1 MFAVRSPWRI
11 IDMSTL
17 TPRQQELY
25 GYLAEFLAEQGYPPS
40 YREIAEAL
48 GIRSTNGV
56 SAHLN
61 ALERKGYI
69 ERPSDGGRARALRL
83 TGPAP
88 VSNRTESVAVPVVG
102 RVAAGMPIAAIEHVE
117 EYVHVDSGLLP
128 KQGEVFALRV
138 SGDSMIEDGIL
149 EGDLVVVRKQEHARN
164 REIVVA
170 MVDGEA
176 TVKRLRR
183 EANGRMALI
192 PSNRTMAAIL
202 VPPGAD
208 LGVLG
213 VVVGLYRRF

>member
-1 MFAVRSPWRI
+1 
-11 IDMSTL
+11 MSTL

-25 GYLAEFLAEQGYPPS
+25 GYLADFLGEYGYPPS

-61 ALERKGYI
+61 ALEQKGYI

-88 VSNRTESVAVPVVG
+88 VTARSESVSVPVVG
-102 RVAAGMPIAAIEHVE
+102 RVAAGLPVTALEHVE
-117 EYVHVDSGLLP
+117 EHVQVDSSMLP
-128 KQGEVFALRV
+128 SRGEIFALRV
-138 SGDSMIEDGIL
+138 TGESMIEDGIL
-149 EGDLVVVRKQEHARN
+149 DGDLVLVRKQEHARHH
-164 REIVVA
+164 EIVVA

-183 EANGRMALI
+183 ESNGRIALI
-192 PSNRTMAAIL
+192 PSNRNMAPII
-202 VPPGAD
+202 VPPGSD
-208 LGVLG
+208 LGILG